1 MALGSRQHSI
11 AVFLSLFALSIGI
24 AAVAIGA
31 QQEWTCSTPLA
42 AYLVDVGG
50 IMLGFTPALLCAYR
64 CFVTIT
70 NPLDP
75 GDAMGFIYIEL
86 FGGGCMCCFGLVTL
100 GCLISAIVLTFSNG
114 LYAWELSSDDASR
127 GDYCDEKLISGARGI
142 VVALSVLLGLLVVS
156 PVACFCCGA
165 SVSLFDTEAK
175 KAAEKARMEEKMEEL
190 GIDPEEWD
198 KTLGEASNSIATSS
212 VDVGV
217 ALRRKSFEMA

>member
-1 MALGSRQHSI
+1 
-11 AVFLSLFALSIGI
+11 
-24 AAVAIGA
+24 
-31 QQEWTCSTPLA
+31 
-42 AYLVDVGG
+42 
-50 IMLGFTPALLCAYR
+50 
-64 CFVTIT
+64 
-70 NPLDP
+70 
-75 GDAMGFIYIEL
+75 
-86 FGGGCMCCFGLVTL
+86 MCCFGLVTL

-127 GDYCDEKLISGARGI
+127 DDYCDEKLISGARGI

-165 SVSLFDTEAK
+165 SVSLFDLKAKEA
-175 KAAEKARMEEKMEEL
+175 ADKARPTPMEEKMEEL

-198 KTLGEASNSIATSS
+198 KTSGEASNSIATSS